1 MYMKKTILII
11 VSAILVL
18 ILSVVAYFYI
28 WGGKPQIDNFAD
40 ISNDYECIANVALNY
55 YNELSVK
62 DESVLISIREDHL
75 LIWDL
80 ETNNKTKIDLNDEQ
94 KAALETVKKNFNF
107 GSLRVSKDTV
117 FFVRDET
124 GYYGLVYSK
133 HPLAAL
139 YKAEL
144 PQDGREYHRINSHWY
159 EWGVWGI

>member
-1 MYMKKTILII
+1 MKKKLLII
-11 VSAILVL
+11 IAIVLVL
-18 ILSVVAYFYI
+18 ILSAIAYFFI

-55 YNELSVK
+55 YNELSVE

-94 KAALETVKKNFNF
+94 KAALETVNKKFNF

-117 FFVRDET
+117 FFERDEA

-133 HPLAAL
+133 HPIAAL

-144 PQDGREYHRINSHWY
+144 PQDGREYHRLNSHWY

>member
-1 MYMKKTILII
+1 MKKVILII
-11 VSAILVL
+11 VSVILLLVL
-18 ILSVVAYFYI
+18 SVIAYFYI
-28 WGGKPQIDNFAD
+28 WGGKPQIENFDD

-75 LIWDL
+75 SIWDL
-80 ETNNKTKIDLNDEQ
+80 ETNNKTKIELNDEQ
-94 KAALETVKKNFNF
+94 KAALETVNKKFNF

-117 FFVRDET
+117 FFERDET

-133 HPLAAL
+133 HPIAAL

>member
-1 MYMKKTILII
+1 MKKTILII

>member
-1 MYMKKTILII
+1 MKKVILII
-11 VSAILVL
+11 VSVILLLV
-18 ILSVVAYFYI
+18 LSVVAYFFV
-28 WGGKPQIDNFAD
+28 WGGKPQIENFDA

-55 YNELSVK
+55 YNELSLK
-62 DESVLISIREDHL
+62 DDSVLISTREDHL

-80 ETNNKTKIDLNDEQ
+80 QTNNKTKIELNDEQ
-94 KAALETVKKNFNF
+94 KAALETVNKKFNF
-107 GSLRVSKDTV
+107 GSLKVSNDTV
-117 FFVRDET
+117 FFERDET

-144 PQDGREYHRINSHWY
+144 PQGGREYHRINSRWY

>member
-1 MYMKKTILII
+1 MKKKLLII
-11 VSAILVL
+11 IAIVLAL
-18 ILSVVAYFYI
+18 ILSAATYFFV

-117 FFVRDET
+117 FFKRDET
-124 GYYGLVYSK
+124 AYYGLVYSK
-133 HPLAAL
+133 HPLNAL

-144 PQDGREYHRINSHWY
+144 PQEGREYHRINSHWY

>member
-1 MYMKKTILII
+1 MKKRLLII
-11 VSAILVL
+11 IAIVLVL
-18 ILSVVAYFYI
+18 ILSAIAYFFI

-94 KAALETVKKNFNF
+94 KAALETVNKKFNF

-117 FFVRDET
+117 FFERDET
-124 GYYGLVYSK
+124 
-133 HPLAAL
+133 
-139 YKAEL
+139 
-144 PQDGREYHRINSHWY
+144 
-159 EWGVWGI
+159 

>member
-1 MYMKKTILII
+1 MKKTILII

-28 WGGKPQIDNFAD
+28 WGGKPQIENFDEIAD
-40 ISNDYECIANVALNY
+40 SYETVAQLALNTY
-55 YNELSVK
+55 SDLMPDEEYIIIDIYNGIFRK
-62 DESVLISIREDHL
+62 DNANFIL
-75 LIWDL
+75 
-80 ETNNKTKIDLNDEQ
+80 TDEQ
-94 KAALETVKKNFNF
+94 QNAVQAASKKFDY
-107 GSLRVSKDTV
+107 LRVCKDAV
-117 FFVRDET
+117 FFCEDET

-133 HPLAAL
+133 HPLNAL

>member
-94 KAALETVKKNFNF
+94 KAALETVKENFNF

-144 PQDGREYHRINSHWY
+144 PQNGREYHRINSHWY